1 MISLTLGARDRQSL
15 VGETEIKH
23 TSITNCYKCFEEQ
36 LIGDPES
43 DWRIREYIPDGV
55 YKVEIW
61 RISWSVC
68 GGVKNL

>member
-23 TSITNCYKCFEEQ
+23 TSITYYCDKCFEEQ

-55 YKVEIW
+55 I
-61 RISWSVC
+61 
-68 GGVKNL
+68 